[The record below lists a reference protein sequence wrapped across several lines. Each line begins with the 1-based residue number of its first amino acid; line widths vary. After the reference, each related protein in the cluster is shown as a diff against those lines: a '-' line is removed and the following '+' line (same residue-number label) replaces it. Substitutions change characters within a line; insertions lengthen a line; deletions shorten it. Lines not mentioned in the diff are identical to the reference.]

1 MLKRARRSTATVAG
15 IVGFL
20 TAVSL
25 AFFVGSFLAD
35 GTHTGTAGSGG
46 TGTRTLSVDVSF
58 PDGELTPTKSV
69 PLTAEVNNTTSKV
82 VTFHKVSFTVTT
94 GAAGCNASW
103 FKVVPVATGN
113 PEAAELPWWQE
124 VLAGTRTATL
134 NYQPGKSPAVNNAN
148 AGLRL
153 EMTETGTDQSAC
165 EGAPVTVAAHLS

>member
-1 MLKRARRSTATVAG
+1 LSRFKRPAVVTA
-15 IVGFL
+15 GFLGLL

-46 TGTRTLSVDVSF
+46 TGTKTLSVEVNF

-82 VTFHKVSFTVTT
+82 ATFHHLSFAVTT

-103 FKVVPVATGN
+103 FKVVPVATGS
-113 PEAAELPWWQE
+113 PEAAEVPWWQE